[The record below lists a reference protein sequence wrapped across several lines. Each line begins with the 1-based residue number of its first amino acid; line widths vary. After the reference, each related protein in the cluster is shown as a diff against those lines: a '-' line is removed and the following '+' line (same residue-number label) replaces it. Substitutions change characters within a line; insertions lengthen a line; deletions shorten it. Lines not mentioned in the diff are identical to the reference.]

1 MGQVIKREKITIV
14 IDTYNDRQT
23 GQEKKKRRTIGEL
36 VTMQNDDMSTYQFGQ
51 LWGPTGC
58 TDFSVY
64 EEDGPAQAMQ
74 VAQPQQGLQPQQATQ
89 QPYNPQSVGAQ
100 NAGGVPP
107 TPQGQNFNT
116 SFDDSIP
123 F

>member
-58 TDFSVY
+58 TDFNVY

-74 VAQPQQGLQPQQATQ
+74 AAQPQQPAF
-89 QPYNPQSVGAQ
+89 NPQSAQAQ
-100 NAGGVPP
+100 NVAGFAPQ
-107 TPQGQNFNT
+107 PQGSQAPSHIPQNNQP
-116 SFDDSIP
+116 P